1 MRTFH
6 PAIPIMTLFAL
17 ALLAACAGQAT
28 PAAPQPSEVL
38 PTAAPAT
45 EVVLPTDAPATEA
58 VMDATLFKGKS
69 AAEFYQG
76 SCARCHGANRGG
88 GRGPALLPDRLSEGD
103 EIYFDIIK
111 NGESGGMP
119 AWGNQLT
126 DEEIGALVAFMRS
139 EPN

>member
-45 EVVLPTDAPATEA
+45 EA
-58 VMDATLFKGKS
+58 VTGATLFKGKS
-69 AAEFYQG
+69 AADFYQG

-88 GRGPALLPDRLSEGD
+88 GRGPALLPDRLSQGD
-103 EIYFDIIK
+103 EVYFDIIK